1 MRSHFRF
8 PTMLLLACA
17 AGCGGPSADRPP
29 GGPPALVATI
39 EPLAMILRE
48 LAGEQADVARL
59 LPPGASPH
67 TYEPAPSDIRRVQG
81 AVLFYVSPLLDAW
94 AARLP
99 VEEKIEVIALLPAE
113 MRRTFPPGFHEHSG
127 DGHEQGDHEP
137 GAEIDPHFWL
147 DPLAVAALAGPL
159 AGRLAELDPTGASAY
174 KANAAAFIEKL
185 AAFDAELAQTLAP
198 VRGRAL
204 ILMHPSIN
212 YMLAR
217 YGIELAGVVEPAAG
231 REPSPRDMHELTQ
244 RVGQRGVRAIFSEP
258 QLPRRPAEALA
269 EATGAK
275 LGEIDPTGGVAGR
288 ADYFSLLR
296 FNAAALA
303 EALQ

>member
-1 MRSHFRF
+1 M
-8 PTMLLLACA
+8 
-17 AGCGGPSADRPP
+17 
-29 GGPPALVATI
+29 
-39 EPLAMILRE
+39 
-48 LAGEQADVARL
+48 
-59 LPPGASPH
+59 
-67 TYEPAPSDIRRVQG
+67 
-81 AVLFYVSPLLDAW
+81 
-94 AARLP
+94 
-99 VEEKIEVIALLPAE
+99 
-113 MRRTFPPGFHEHSG
+113 
-127 DGHEQGDHEP
+127 
-137 GAEIDPHFWL
+137 
-147 DPLAVAALAGPL
+147 AALAGPL